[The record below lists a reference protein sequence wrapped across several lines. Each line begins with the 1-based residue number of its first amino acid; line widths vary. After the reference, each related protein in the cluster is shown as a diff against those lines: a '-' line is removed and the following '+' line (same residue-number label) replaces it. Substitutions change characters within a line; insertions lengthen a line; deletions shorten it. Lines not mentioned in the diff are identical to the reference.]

1 MNKKELSKYYH
12 LTNEIK
18 DLQDKIKELDLTLI
32 SSPLLTGMPHSNK
45 ISNPTE
51 QRNILMLTLK
61 RKLEIREAR
70 AMEELIKIEDYIS
83 SIEDTELRQ
92 IFDKRYVQLKSWEVI
107 ANEIHMSER
116 NVFRKVS
123 KYLKENKDDR
133 KGNQIHKTT

>member
-18 DLQDKIKELDLTLI
+18 DLQEKIKELDLTLI

-45 ISNPTE
+45 VSNPTE
-51 QRNILMLTLK
+51 QRNILILALK
-61 RKLEIREAR
+61 RKLEIREAK

-83 SIEDTELRQ
+83 SIEDIELRQ